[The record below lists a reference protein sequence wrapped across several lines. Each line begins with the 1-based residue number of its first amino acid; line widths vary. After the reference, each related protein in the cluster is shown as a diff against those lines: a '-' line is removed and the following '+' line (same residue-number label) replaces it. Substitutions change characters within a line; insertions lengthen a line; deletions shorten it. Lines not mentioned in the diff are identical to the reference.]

1 MRASVTVRVAGST
14 SNLGAGFDCV
24 GVAVG
29 RWLQVTAQATGG
41 GKPVVIERGGT
52 LRTLD
57 TAPEADL
64 LYRGFAA
71 ACRRAGREVPGGLAL
86 AADSDIPV
94 ARGLGSSAAATV
106 AGAAAAAALLDLALD
121 ATGLVELCSEL
132 EGHPDNVAPAVFGGA
147 NLVLRGPDG
156 LIVTPLPIHQSL
168 ALVFAVPDFTVET
181 KRARAALPATLP
193 HADAVRAA
201 AKSAALVHG
210 LAHGDARLLA
220 AGLDDVLHVPFR
232 RALVPGYDEVTG
244 AARQAGAYGA
254 TLSGSGPTIVAVVG
268 ADPRHH
274 RPDVSRHP
282 PRRRLRDR
290 LMARAP
296 RSPPHIHKFGGASLA
311 NAAGIA
317 HAAKIV
323 VGHRPAPQV
332 VVVSAMSGV
341 TDALLDCAAR
351 ASRGDAAQVRAA
363 AKTLRARHAEA
374 VRALVPRGARLDEL
388 GGIID
393 AAFAEL
399 EQLAGGLGSL
409 REINPRTIDYLVA
422 RGERLSAQM
431 FAAALEAAG
440 CPAVYVDA
448 TEVVQ
453 TDGTFGNASPD
464 LGGTQHHARRALGPV
479 LARGAVPVVPGF
491 LGAAPDGQVA
501 TLGRGGSDL
510 TATLLAR
517 VLGAR
522 DVSLWKDVPGLL
534 TADPRIV
541 PDARVV
547 PQVHL
552 REAAELAYY
561 GAKVLH
567 PRSLVPVMKQNVA
580 IRIRPFADPASLGTE
595 ISRRRTLEQYP
606 VKALSAIP
614 KQALLTVT
622 GSGMLGVPGIAA
634 RTFAAVHHEGIS
646 VSLITQA
653 SSEHSI
659 CFSVPE
665 ESAQRARRS
674 LEQTFQREIARQEID
689 GVEARTGLATLVVV
703 GLGMAETP
711 GIAAR
716 VFSALAEAGIN
727 VIATA
732 QGSSE
737 LNLSLVVDGKE
748 APRAQRLVH
757 AAFQLSKIGGGAVA
771 HPERSDVVLLGFGQI
786 GRALA
791 PMIAKV
797 KREALTLRIVGLID
811 SSGFVFD
818 ADGFSPR
825 RLAALGAAKAKGAP
839 LAKATGGRRA
849 SAAEAVAFVARHA
862 LSNPILVDLTADE
875 TTDTLTTAL
884 GAGMHVVLA
893 NKRPVTTDKRQYDA
907 LRAAAQAH
915 GRRLLL
921 EATVGA
927 GLPIIDTYQKLVES
941 GDRVSKIEGCPS
953 GTLGYL
959 FGELGR
965 GAAFS
970 TALEGAIAKGY
981 PEPDPREDLSGMDVA
996 RKALILGRLLGFPG
1010 ELDDIAVE
1018 SLVPDGAGR
1027 LKLDRFLASLE
1038 QFDAAWAKRV
1048 AAARARGG
1056 VLRYRAIVTRKSIRV
1071 GLVVV
1076 DASSPM
1082 ASLNGT
1088 DNQFIFTTMRY
1099 KKNPLVITGP
1109 GAGPAV
1115 TAGGILNDVLKL
1127 AGA

>member
-1 MRASVTVRVAGST
+1 MTPRS
-14 SNLGAGFDCV
+14 
-24 GVAVG
+24 
-29 RWLQVTAQATGG
+29 
-41 GKPVVIERGGT
+41 
-52 LRTLD
+52 
-57 TAPEADL
+57 
-64 LYRGFAA
+64 
-71 ACRRAGREVPGGLAL
+71 AL
-86 AADSDIPV
+86 A
-94 ARGLGSSAAATV
+94 RT
-106 AGAAAAAALLDLALD
+106 
-121 ATGLVELCSEL
+121 
-132 EGHPDNVAPAVFGGA
+132 
-147 NLVLRGPDG
+147 
-156 LIVTPLPIHQSL
+156 
-168 ALVFAVPDFTVET
+168 
-181 KRARAALPATLP
+181 
-193 HADAVRAA
+193 
-201 AKSAALVHG
+201 
-210 LAHGDARLLA
+210 
-220 AGLDDVLHVPFR
+220 
-232 RALVPGYDEVTG
+232 
-244 AARQAGAYGA
+244 
-254 TLSGSGPTIVAVVG
+254 
-268 ADPRHH
+268 
-274 RPDVSRHP
+274 
-282 PRRRLRDR
+282 
-290 LMARAP
+290 
-296 RSPPHIHKFGGASLA
+296 PHIHKFGGASLA
-311 NAAGIA
+311 DATGVQ
-317 HAAKIV
+317 HAARIV
-323 VGHRPAPQV
+323 VSHRPTPQV
-332 VVVSAMSGV
+332 VVVSAMAGV
-341 TDALLDCAAR
+341 TDALLDCAMR
-351 ASRGDAAQVRAA
+351 ASRGTAGAKEVRAA
-363 AKTLRARHAEA
+363 AAQLRARHVEA
-374 VRALVPRGARLDEL
+374 ARALVPRGAQLDEL
-388 GGIID
+388 AAAID

-399 EQLAGGLGSL
+399 EQLAGGLGVL
-409 REINPRTIDYLVA
+409 RELTPRTVDYLVA
-422 RGERLSAQM
+422 RGERLSAQL
-431 FAAALEAAG
+431 FAAGLHAAG
-440 CPAVYVDA
+440 CPVAYVDA

-464 LGGTQHHARRALGPV
+464 LARTVRSARRALGPH

-517 VLGAR
+517 ALGAR
-522 DVSLWKDVPGLL
+522 EVSLWKDVPGLL

-567 PRSLVPVMKQNVA
+567 PRALVPVLKQNVA
-580 IRIRPFADPASLGTE
+580 IRVRPFAEPGSLGTE

-614 KQALLTVT
+614 GQALLTVT

-634 RTFAAVHHEGIS
+634 RTFAAVHQEGIS

-674 LEQTFQREIARQEID
+674 LEETFQREIARQEID

-716 VFSALAEAGIN
+716 VFAALAEAGIN

-737 LNLSLVVDGKE
+737 LNLSLVVDGKD
-748 APRAQRLVH
+748 APRAQRVVH
-757 AAFQLSKIGGGAVA
+757 AAFQLAKIGGGAVA
-771 HPERSDVVLLGFGQI
+771 QPERTDVVLLGFGQI

-797 KREALTLRIVGLID
+797 KRDGLTLRIVGLID
-811 SSGFVFD
+811 RSGLVFD
-818 ADGFSPR
+818 ARGFTPA
-825 RLAALGAAKAKGAP
+825 RLATLAAAKAKGTP
-839 LAKATGGRRA
+839 LTKAAGTQSEARRA
-849 SAAEAVAFVARHA
+849 GATEAVKFVAGHA
-862 LSNPILVDLTADE
+862 LANPVLVDVTADD
-875 TTDTLTTAL
+875 TTEAVTAAL
-884 GAGMHVVLA
+884 SAGMHVVLA
-893 NKRPVTTDKRQYDA
+893 NKRPVTTDKRRYDA
-907 LRAAAQAH
+907 LRATAQAH
-915 GRRLLL
+915 GRRLLH

-927 GLPIIDTYQKLVES
+927 GLPIIDTCQKLVES

-959 FGELGR
+959 FGEMGR
-965 GAAFS
+965 GASFS
-970 TALEGAIAKGY
+970 AALRGAIAKGY
-981 PEPDPREDLSGMDVA
+981 PEPDPRDDLSGMDVA
-996 RKALILGRLLGFPG
+996 RKALILGRLLGFAG
-1010 ELDDIAVE
+1010 GLENIAVE
-1018 SLVPDGAGR
+1018 SLVPDGADR
-1027 LKLDRFLASLE
+1027 LPLDRFLKSLDE
-1038 QFDAAWAKRV
+1038 YDAAWAKRV

-1056 VLRYRAIVTRKSIRV
+1056 VLRYRAIVTRRRLRV